1 MTPISVPVA
10 MAESLPD
17 MSSIQL
23 PARDSHSPLLPVRKR
38 KRKQQSSA
46 DTESIKWAVAE
57 GVGASGD
64 GIVIEARPIDHVV
77 GINSHPV
84 IQETVDITLKDEI
97 MEDHQS
103 CNGEPGKKILFL
115 NFFLS

>member
-1 MTPISVPVA
+1 MTPITVPVV

-23 PARDSHSPLLPVRKR
+23 PARDVHSPLLPVRKR

-46 DTESIKWAVAE
+46 DTEGIKWAVAE
-57 GVGASGD
+57 GVGAPDG

-77 GINSHPV
+77 GISSHPV
-84 IQETVDITLKDEI
+84 IQNTVDINLKDEL

-103 CNGEPGKKILFL
+103 CNGEPG
-115 NFFLS
+115 N